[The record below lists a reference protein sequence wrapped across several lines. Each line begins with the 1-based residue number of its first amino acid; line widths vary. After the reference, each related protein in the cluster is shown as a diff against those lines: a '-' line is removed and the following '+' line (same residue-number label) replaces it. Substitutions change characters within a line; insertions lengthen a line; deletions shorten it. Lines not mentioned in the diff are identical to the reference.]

1 MKKFVLILILS
12 LSIMA
17 VFAGCNK
24 KTNEDSDSNNNIEA
38 TPTPVPTD
46 DTDNTD
52 EGEVTDKIVPIENPV
67 VKEDYDYND
76 YIKIGQYKGVEVKVE
91 KLTVTEENLEIAI
104 QMDMHDNGATPIV
117 VTDRAV
123 QLGDTVNIDF
133 VGYHNGEPF
142 SGGSFQGYDLTVGSR
157 QFIDGFEDQLIGAE
171 LNTEIEVN
179 VVFPEN
185 YGNATLAGEP
195 AVFKV
200 IVNGIQYYEIT
211 DDYINNIV
219 GFDSKEEYVEN
230 LRSELNAYYTERMI
244 SQKEN
249 DLYDTI
255 IKNSEITLPDN
266 LVEYYES
273 DLRTLYINVAASYE
287 TDLETFIV
295 LSGGT
300 MEAFEADIKEYS
312 RNMATRELFIKAISN
327 AEGIELTEEE
337 FQAKVSEYAEQY
349 GYESNEAFLEE
360 AETDILREDLL
371 FRKIIDFIVA
381 ESIEI

>member
-52 EGEVTDKIVPIENPV
+52 EGEVTDKFVPIENPV

-133 VGYHNGEPF
+133 DGYHNGEPF

>member
-52 EGEVTDKIVPIENPV
+52 EGEVTDKFVPIENPV

>member
-52 EGEVTDKIVPIENPV
+52 EGEVTDKFVPIENPV

-91 KLTVTEENLEIAI
+91 KLTVTEENLEITI

-337 FQAKVSEYAEQY
+337 FQAKVSEYTEQY

>member
-52 EGEVTDKIVPIENPV
+52 EGEVTDKFVPIENPV

-219 GFDSKEEYVEN
+219 GFDSKEEYDEN

>member
-52 EGEVTDKIVPIENPV
+52 EGEVTDKFVPIENPV

-327 AEGIELTEEE
+327 AEVIELTEEE

>member
-1 MKKFVLILILS
+1 M
-12 LSIMA
+12 
-17 VFAGCNK
+17 
-24 KTNEDSDSNNNIEA
+24 
-38 TPTPVPTD
+38 
-46 DTDNTD
+46 
-52 EGEVTDKIVPIENPV
+52 
-67 VKEDYDYND
+67 
-76 YIKIGQYKGVEVKVE
+76 
-91 KLTVTEENLEIAI
+91 TEENLEIAI

-337 FQAKVSEYAEQY
+337 FQAKVSEYTEQY

>member
-52 EGEVTDKIVPIENPV
+52 EGEVTDKFVPIENPV

-371 FRKIIDFIVA
+371 FRKIVDFIVA

>member
-52 EGEVTDKIVPIENPV
+52 EGEVTDKFVPIENPV

-219 GFDSKEEYVEN
+219 GFDSKEEYDEN

-337 FQAKVSEYAEQY
+337 FQAKVSEYTEQY

>member
-17 VFAGCNK
+17 VFAGCNR

-52 EGEVTDKIVPIENPV
+52 EGEVTDKFVPIENPV

-133 VGYHNGEPF
+133 DGYHNGEPF

>member
-52 EGEVTDKIVPIENPV
+52 EGEVTDKFVPIENPV

-76 YIKIGQYKGVEVKVE
+76 YIKIGQYKGVEVKVG

>member
-52 EGEVTDKIVPIENPV
+52 EGEVTDKFVPIENPV

-171 LNTEIEVN
+171 LNNEIEVN

>member
-52 EGEVTDKIVPIENPV
+52 EGEVTDKFVPIENPV

-133 VGYHNGEPF
+133 DGYHNGEPF

-337 FQAKVSEYAEQY
+337 FQAKVSEYTEQY